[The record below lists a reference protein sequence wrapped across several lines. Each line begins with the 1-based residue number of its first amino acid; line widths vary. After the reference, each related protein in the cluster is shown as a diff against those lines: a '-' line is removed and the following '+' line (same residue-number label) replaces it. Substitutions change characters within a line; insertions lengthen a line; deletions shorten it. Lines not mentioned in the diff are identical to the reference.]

1 MQPAQGGGPCP
12 FDSLPPEEPR
22 RGFVKKAAA
31 IIAGGVTGLVPLF
44 TGIAVFLDPL
54 RRRKRKDAA
63 AAASTEDEGF
73 LKVAT
78 LDGLLVG
85 GAPRRYV
92 VVDDRTDAWN
102 LFPQESVG
110 AVYLIRPS
118 LNEVRA
124 FNVTCPHAGCSVE
137 YLAERKAYQCPC
149 HDSSFK
155 PEDGSI
161 LNASSPAARGLDEL
175 DVKIKNDQEVWVK
188 YQNFRSG
195 LAEKTLD
202 A

>member
-1 MQPAQGGGPCP
+1 MQSAQSSGPNP
-12 FDSLPPEEPR
+12 LDSLPPDEPR
-22 RGFVKKAAA
+22 RGFMKKAAA
-31 IIAGGVTGLVPLF
+31 IVAGAITGLVPLV
-44 TGIAVFLDPL
+44 TGALVFLDPL
-54 RRRKRKDAA
+54 RGRKRKGAE
-63 AAASTEDEGF
+63 ASEDEGF

-102 LFPQESVG
+102 LFPQESIG
-110 AVYLIRPS
+110 AVYLTRPS

-124 FNVTCPHAGCSVE
+124 FNVKCPHAGCFVD
-137 YLAERKAYQCPC
+137 YLPERKAYQCPC

-155 PEDGSI
+155 AEDGTI
-161 LNASSPAARGLDEL
+161 ANASSPAARGLDEL
-175 DVKIKNDQEVWVK
+175 EVKIKNDQEVWVK
-188 YQNFRSG
+188 YQDFRSG
-195 LAEKTLD
+195 LAEKIID